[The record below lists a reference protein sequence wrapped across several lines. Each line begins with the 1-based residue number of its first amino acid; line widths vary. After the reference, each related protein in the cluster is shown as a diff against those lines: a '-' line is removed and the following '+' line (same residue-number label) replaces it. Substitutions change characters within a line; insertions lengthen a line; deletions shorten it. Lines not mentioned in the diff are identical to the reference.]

1 MGYDFDTV
9 DSHIDEDMITASS
22 PCEFVR
28 KAAEAK
34 ASGALALCGDGHI
47 IIAADTVV
55 ELAGCVLGKPKDEQ
69 DARRMLSELSGS
81 QHTVHTGLCV
91 LSGNERVY
99 SGTSSTRVTFRKI
112 GNKELDLYI
121 ASGEPLDKAGA
132 VGVQERGAIFCRA
145 RGRRLLRRCGAS
157 GLHAVCG
164 FDRARQVPKL
174 RQLLILP
181 RATCPLAAMCGVF
194 GACRQSLSYPA
205 DVMELFCLHFSPV
218 LQPAGSR
225 STQAGRNIFR
235 NPASAINVA
244 HIILGSAA

>member
-1 MGYDFDTV
+1 MVLASKSPRRAELLAQMGYDFDTV

-132 VGVQERGAIFCRA
+132 VGVQERGAIFVERVEGDFYA
-145 RGRRLLRRCGAS
+145 VV
-157 GLHAVCG
+157 GLPVC
-164 FDRARQVPKL
+164 
-174 RQLLILP
+174 
-181 RATCPLAAMCGVF
+181 T
-194 GACRQSLSYPA
+194 LSVVLTGLGKYPNY
-205 DVMELFCLHFSPV
+205 
-218 LQPAGSR
+218 GS
-225 STQAGRNIFR
+225 S
-235 NPASAINVA
+235 
-244 HIILGSAA
+244 